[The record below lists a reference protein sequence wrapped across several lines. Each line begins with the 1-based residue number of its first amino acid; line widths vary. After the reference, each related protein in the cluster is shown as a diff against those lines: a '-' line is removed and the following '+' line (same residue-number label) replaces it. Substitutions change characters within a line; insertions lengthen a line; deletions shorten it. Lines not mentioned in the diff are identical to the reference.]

1 MTLAYDVDISGS
13 FNATSFV
20 IASVG
25 SAIDGN
31 LNPLFD
37 PNLEVPDTNGVFNF
51 DLTGNSNTTNGIS
64 GGKNCNIYTK

>member
-1 MTLAYDVDISGS
+1 MTVAYDVDISGS
-13 FNATSFV
+13 FNATTFV

-31 LNPLFD
+31 TNPLFNPD
-37 PNLEVPDTNGVFNF
+37 VEVPDLDGVFNF
-51 DLTGNSNTTNGIS
+51 DLTGNGNTTNGIR

>member
-1 MTLAYDVDISGS
+1 MTLAYDIKIDGS
-13 FNATSFV
+13 LNATTFV

-31 LNPLFD
+31 LNPLFN
-37 PNLEVPDTNGVFNF
+37 PNVEVPDMNNGIDFI
-51 DLTGNSNTTNGIS
+51 LTGNSNTSNGII